1 MFIVQPRKA
10 PNNKTL
16 AKDGSD
22 IPPLLSSNHDYY
34 LLLRLA
40 PENR

>member
-1 MFIVQPRKA
+1 MFTVQPRKA
-10 PNNKTL
+10 PRNKTL

-22 IPPLLSSNHDYY
+22 IPPLLSRNHDYY
-34 LLLRLA
+34 LLPGLA